1 MMHKKFQKKLIKQHP
16 HLPARVTTVTTPHG
30 DFTTP
35 AFMPVG
41 TRAAV
46 NCMTSHELTETGSQI
61 ILGGNT
67 YHMLVTPGTEFIQNA
82 GGMHRMM
89 AWNKPMLTD
98 SGGYQVFS
106 LSQNSKICKINEE
119 GAKFKHPET
128 GKYILMTP
136 QSSIETQ
143 KIIGADIIMAFDQCT
158 PDTGG
163 RAVAELAMERTHRW
177 LLQSIETH
185 QKNTQSA
192 YGHEQALF
200 GIVQG
205 GLFKDLREQSLE
217 FLLKQPL
224 DGIAIGG
231 ESIGYSMEK
240 TVEILNWLTPHIPEE
255 KTRYSMGVGLSPQDL
270 IDVVACGIDIFDC
283 VAPTRNARHGSLYC
297 GTFEPSS
304 DHWVAFIPGED
315 RGRILIKKSQY
326 RSDHG
331 PLSEGCDCYT
341 CQQYTRSY
349 LHFLFKTNAPLY
361 APLACIHNVR
371 MMQRACEAMQQAIMS
386 S

>member
-1 MMHKKFQKKLIKQHP
+1 MSPKFQTKLVKQHA
-16 HLPARVTTVTTPHG
+16 HSSARVTTVTTPHG

-35 AFMPVG
+35 TFMPVG

-46 NCMTSHELTETGSQI
+46 NCMTAHELTETNSQI

-106 LSQNSKICKINEE
+106 LSQNSKICKIDEN

-128 GKYILMTP
+128 GKFILMTP
-136 QSSIETQ
+136 QVSIETQ

-163 RAVAELAMERTHRW
+163 RAIAELAMERTHRW
-177 LLQSIETH
+177 LLESIETH

-217 FLLKQPL
+217 FLLQQPL

-231 ESIGYSMEK
+231 ESIGYS
-240 TVEILNWLTPHIPEE
+240 
-255 KTRYSMGVGLSPQDL
+255 
-270 IDVVACGIDIFDC
+270 
-283 VAPTRNARHGSLYC
+283 
-297 GTFEPSS
+297 
-304 DHWVAFIPGED
+304 
-315 RGRILIKKSQY
+315 
-326 RSDHG
+326 
-331 PLSEGCDCYT
+331 
-341 CQQYTRSY
+341 
-349 LHFLFKTNAPLY
+349 
-361 APLACIHNVR
+361 
-371 MMQRACEAMQQAIMS
+371 
-386 S
+386 